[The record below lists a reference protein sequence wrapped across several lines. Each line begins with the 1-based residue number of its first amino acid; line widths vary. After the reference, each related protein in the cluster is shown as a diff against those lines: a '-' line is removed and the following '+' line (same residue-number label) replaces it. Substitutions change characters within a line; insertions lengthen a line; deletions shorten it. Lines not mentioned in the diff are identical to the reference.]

1 MQRRRFIAAAAAA
14 TLATPALAQSGS
26 PIKLLV
32 GFPAGGSTD
41 AIARVMAD
49 HLQKA
54 LGRPVIVD
62 NRPGIAGRAATV
74 AVKNAAP
81 GEALFM
87 VAPNAIITQQLMY
100 PTSVLRYDLLTDLQ
114 PVATLVSYAQGI
126 AVHPSLNVRNMREY
140 IDWMKA
146 GGADRQ
152 MFGNGGLGSESHFY
166 GVELGKLAGVP
177 LSVVPYR
184 GNGPMVVDLIG
195 GQVKAGIAAVGD
207 LVQHE
212 KAGKLKVLGVFGRR
226 RSALMPDV
234 PTLQEQG
241 FPLAGPDGWTG
252 IWAPATMPKDEVRKV
267 ESALQAI
274 LHQPDVQAFFM
285 DNAATQVAFR
295 NGADT
300 DRSIREE
307 LAYWGPVIKASGY
320 KPE

>member
-1 MQRRRFIAAAAAA
+1 MAAAAA
-14 TLATPALAQSGS
+14 TLSCPAWSQTAST
-26 PIKLLV
+26 IKLLV

-41 AIARVMAD
+41 AIARVMAE

-62 NRPGIAGRAATV
+62 NRPGIAGRMATV

-114 PVATLVSYAQGI
+114 PVATLVSFPQAL
-126 AVHPSLNVRNMREY
+126 AVHPSLNVRNVREY
-140 IDWMKA
+140 IAWVKA
-146 GGADRQ
+146 GPAERQ

-166 GVELGKLAGVP
+166 GVELGKIAGLP

-184 GNGPMVVDLIG
+184 GNGPMVVDLVG
-195 GQVKAGIAAVGD
+195 GQIKAGIAAAGD
-207 LVQHE
+207 LIQHE
-212 KAGKLKVLGVFGRR
+212 KAGKLKVIGLFGRT

-234 PTLQEQG
+234 PTLREQG
-241 FPLAGPDGWTG
+241 FSLAGPDGWTG
-252 IWAPATMPKDEVRKV
+252 IWAPATMPREEVRRV
-267 ESALQAI
+267 ESALEAI
-274 LHQPDVQAFFM
+274 LRQPDLQAFFSEK
-285 DNAATQVAFR
+285 AAAQVTFR
-295 NGADT
+295 GGSET
-300 DRSIREE
+300 DRNIREE
-307 LAYWGPVIKASGY
+307 LAYWAPVIQSSGY